1 MTAGSALEPRYFLL
15 AGNQVVN
22 PNSRLLGEDLRG
34 DIVRAVQD
42 EFHLPIFAEDR
53 QERRLPVPGL
63 KRTVGLLHVVSLR
76 RNLRSFP
83 DSMTLLMALRS
94 TVVPFAVGS
103 SGLSGKATMMSTP
116 SRRSRAVPVAARND
130 SVAATITRARSTTT

>member
-94 TVVPFAVGS
+94 TVVPFTVGS
-103 SGLSGKATMMSTP
+103 SGFSGKATMMSTP